1 MEEEELL
8 FKFYDPNIKEEK
20 DPKKIKDDQI
30 FAKSSL
36 TQKIIKF
43 TGSKLKNLKDTNS
56 ILETDTAVFIGSH
69 N

>member
-43 TGSKLKNLKDTNS
+43 NGSKLKNLKDTNT
-56 ILETDTAVFIGSH
+56 ILEIDTAVFVGSH

>member
-43 TGSKLKNLKDTNS
+43 NGSKLKNLKDTNI
-56 ILETDTAVFIGSH
+56 ILETDTAVFVGSH